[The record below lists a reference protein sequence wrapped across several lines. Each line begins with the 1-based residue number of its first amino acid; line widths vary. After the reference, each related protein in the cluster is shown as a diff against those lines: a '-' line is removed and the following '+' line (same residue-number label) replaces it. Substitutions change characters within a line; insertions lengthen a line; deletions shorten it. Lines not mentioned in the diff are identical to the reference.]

1 MTTPAMISHERT
13 SNEMAGLHTL
23 IKRSSGPNTKKYFHQ
38 IQVDAKGFS
47 RPPNAYDPPNTI
59 DFLPHNLS
67 VILIKWHPQPAIRVS
82 WLFTSKMPC
91 EAFQIMYHPIA
102 SRYVFCF
109 CQDSNFILICLTCLD
124 VGVSLFSL
132 AFLMKMSDVFKA
144 ARTTNNNVILCF
156 SSSSSFIFIFLHLPP
171 SDLGT

>member
-1 MTTPAMISHERT
+1 MTTPVMISHERT
-13 SNEMAGLHTL
+13 SNEMTGLHTL

-109 CQDSNFILICLTCLD
+109 CQDSNFILICLT
-124 VGVSLFSL
+124 
-132 AFLMKMSDVFKA
+132 MS
-144 ARTTNNNVILCF
+144 
-156 SSSSSFIFIFLHLPP
+156 
-171 SDLGT
+171 